1 MNAVA
6 AAGSATQSVV
16 YSRPAANDS
25 GSVWLSTVVSTCCRW
40 LMVVEVAKAL
50 ETPSAASTIPMV
62 KMRPGVVEMNHQRGW
77 AGSAG
82 DRDPFGSGD
91 GGGSSPV
98 PSVQPS

>member
-6 AAGSATQSVV
+6 AAASATDRVV

-50 ETPSAASTIPMV
+50 IPPSAASTMPMV
-62 KMRPGVVEMNHQRGW
+62 KMRPGVVEMNHQRG
-77 AGSAG
+77 
-82 DRDPFGSGD
+82 
-91 GGGSSPV
+91 
-98 PSVQPS
+98 